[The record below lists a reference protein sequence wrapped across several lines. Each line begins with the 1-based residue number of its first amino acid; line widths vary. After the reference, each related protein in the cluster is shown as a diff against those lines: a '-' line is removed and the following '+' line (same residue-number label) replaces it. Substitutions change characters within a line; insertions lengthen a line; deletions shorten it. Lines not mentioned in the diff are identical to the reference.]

1 MKRFALLAV
10 MAALWLTHPSA
21 NAQGLASWA
30 ERQPTPAEV
39 YATYPERALSEG
51 VNGDV
56 RLLCTVRDDRALECA
71 IHSETPL
78 DYGFGAAAM
87 RLASRY
93 VARADDER
101 VAVGARVI
109 LPISYRMAD

>member
-1 MKRFALLAV
+1 

-39 YATYPERALSEG
+39 YATYPPRALSEG

-78 DYGFGAAAM
+78 DYGFAAAAM

-93 VARADDER
+93 VVRADDER